1 MTRASFEREPNRLCL
16 IGHAGYH
23 AGNDIV
29 CAAISALVYALVGYL
44 DSSGADYICDIGD
57 GAATVECETHT
68 MAFETVLA
76 GLRMIAAEYPE
87 NLQVMDDSSLS
98 L

>member
-1 MTRASFEREPNRLCL
+1 MTRACFEREPNRLSL
-16 IGHAGYH
+16 TGHAGYH

-44 DSSGADYICDIGD
+44 DSVDADYNCDIGD
-57 GAATVECETHT
+57 GTATVECETHT

-87 NLQVMDDSSLS
+87 NLQVMDDSSITM
-98 L
+98 

>member
-1 MTRASFEREPNRLCL
+1 MTRAVSHRSPNRLCL
-16 IGHAGYH
+16 TGHAGYH

-44 DSSGADYICDIGD
+44 DSVDADYICDIGD
-57 GAATVECETHT
+57 GTATVECETHT

-76 GLRMIAAEYPE
+76 GLRMIAVEYPE
-87 NLQVMDDSSLS
+87 NLQVMDDSSLP